1 MFVTGGATLFSNF
14 DSRVEAD
21 LCSIRPFRSNYRVLP
36 AGDKVLDA
44 WRGGASWSCDPQNKD
59 YFVTKQEYAEMGVE
73 HFKEH
78 SYSNVCIRTTD

>member
-1 MFVTGGATLFSNF
+1 MFVTGGAAQFHNF

-21 LCSIRPFRSNYRVLP
+21 LCAVRPFQSHLRVVS

-44 WRGGASWSCDPQNKD
+44 WRGGASWSCDPRNKNS
-59 YFVTKQEYAEMGVE
+59 FVSREEYLERGAE

-78 SYSNVCIRTTD
+78 SYSNIRTLV